1 MIKLKIGDNYL
12 ITTNK
17 DGLSQSFICYMMSRY
32 KGHGRTALGF
42 DPKHVNPNNLRA
54 MNSEDIF
61 RDYGQAIRDAR
72 LTSVDILFYKT
83 VQPEFVRML
92 IHLLPNIKL
101 KFIKVTKEDLCS
113 REYKLAWQAA
123 DAWKLDKTSILSHLS
138 ELDEYK
144 ELSTRYKNI
153 PNEIRTID
161 DSIRAMKKQSKEEG
175 RKVTLRELE
184 PLHLIENA
192 SLLGNEL
199 RLEIYPL
206 YLNPSE
212 PLGEVY
218 DKSVFLDNPYMYNVA
233 KYLYQGKYHFK
244 MPGTKIKVYPN
255 FIPEFIDTKNHD
267 FDDMF
272 EINNWSNVGYLHF
285 GKGHLCGGEFN
296 DVISHAGEYGLEYY
310 FLALRQY
317 ITTANMRDT
326 AGVRIWWYPI
336 YDEEDNLVYC
346 AGLDILR
353 KAIMDSSSFSPEQ
366 KSRIAD
372 MSIQEFLDW
381 KKSMGIKFRE
391 FSDKIPSKFRS
402 SNQRTRSGRGDDFLE
417 VLQEKEPELYKTIMK
432 GRR

>member
-1 MIKLKIGDNYL
+1 
-12 ITTNK
+12 
-17 DGLSQSFICYMMSRY
+17 
-32 KGHGRTALGF
+32 
-42 DPKHVNPNNLRA
+42 
-54 MNSEDIF
+54 
-61 RDYGQAIRDAR
+61 
-72 LTSVDILFYKT
+72 
-83 VQPEFVRML
+83 
-92 IHLLPNIKL
+92 
-101 KFIKVTKEDLCS
+101 
-113 REYKLAWQAA
+113 
-123 DAWKLDKTSILSHLS
+123 
-138 ELDEYK
+138 
-144 ELSTRYKNI
+144 
-153 PNEIRTID
+153 
-161 DSIRAMKKQSKEEG
+161 
-175 RKVTLRELE
+175 
-184 PLHLIENA
+184 
-192 SLLGNEL
+192 
-199 RLEIYPL
+199 
-206 YLNPSE
+206 
-212 PLGEVY
+212 
-218 DKSVFLDNPYMYNVA
+218 
-233 KYLYQGKYHFK
+233 

-391 FSDKIPSKFRS
+391 FTDKIPSKFRS
-402 SNQRTRSGRGDDFLE
+402 GNQRTRSGRGDDFLE